1 MKFGHH
7 SIAIELRVWTDGSKT
22 SEQFQAIVSRFEF
35 AVPVRLSTNTQI

>member
-7 SIAIELRVWTDGSKT
+7 SIAIELREWTDGSKI
-22 SEQFQAIVSRFEF
+22 SEQFQDIVSRFEF